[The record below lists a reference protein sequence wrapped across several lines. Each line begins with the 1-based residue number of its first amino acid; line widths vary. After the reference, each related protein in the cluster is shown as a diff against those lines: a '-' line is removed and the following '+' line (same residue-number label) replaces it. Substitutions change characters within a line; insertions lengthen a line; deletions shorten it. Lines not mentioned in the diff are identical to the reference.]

1 MDKVQSCGCGKK
13 YVSTVTTFAE
23 TIFRECIFAAIGEIL
38 KTQLQ
43 TRAHR
48 CSFVPTHLLH
58 FGISQMKES
67 QSTDNMLK
75 TLTLLIWP
83 WWVRLPMKMM
93 KMMTTQV
100 LPIMILSALHYIADT
115 HWWAFLAVLSQS
127 VTVLLLLT
135 CLSVIW
141 VVIWSSPKSKYIY
154 RYRIVTKIAMGE
166 LAHIGFAI
174 RWFKAFL
181 QDWSS
186 GLSSGVVEARTGRS
200 SGGYLCQPTLPPLVP
215 AAGKGPP
222 VPSTPVP
229 PKPLT
234 CSAKQL
240 HPGKAPVIGKEQ
252 SERERCVCNR
262 GGEVGISE
270 VMALWVIGDRCD
282 FEFRVCGLLDSAT
295 RSRWDNGKGLKKPDN
310 VKLTYFYHHCR
321 RH

>member
-115 HWWAFLAVLSQS
+115 LVSIFSCPESVSHSTSTFDIQRGTSETFDRWNIWSEWWEDMTWPKKIYLP
-127 VTVLLLLT
+127 T
-135 CLSVIW
+135 CL
-141 VVIWSSPKSKYIY
+141 P
-154 RYRIVTKIAMGE
+154 T
-166 LAHIGFAI
+166 
-174 RWFKAFL
+174 
-181 QDWSS
+181 
-186 GLSSGVVEARTGRS
+186 
-200 SGGYLCQPTLPPLVP
+200 YLV
-215 AAGKGPP
+215 
-222 VPSTPVP
+222 
-229 PKPLT
+229 LT
-234 CSAKQL
+234 SL
-240 HPGKAPVIGKEQ
+240 H
-252 SERERCVCNR
+252 
-262 GGEVGISE
+262 
-270 VMALWVIGDRCD
+270 
-282 FEFRVCGLLDSAT
+282 
-295 RSRWDNGKGLKKPDN
+295 
-310 VKLTYFYHHCR
+310 
-321 RH
+321 